1 MLERLMQETEQAEVF
16 EIQSEATKIGFDA
29 NKLKSFEVEETQG
42 IAARVVADGRLGFAA
57 SSDITA
63 LDQLKENVLASAQ
76 LGDEVPL
83 HFPEPQRGPSVE
95 VYSPELATLPPSRL
109 IEMGKE
115 MVDTIL
121 QADEE
126 ANVSIDLTR
135 RVRKTTIRNSAGAEV
150 AVRKAPFSI
159 MLEVERV
166 RGDDVVTLFE
176 YFSTAT
182 LDDGYRAFVG
192 RVAEKLRLARR
203 LATLSSGQMPV
214 LFSPTGAPVVAL
226 PLIHGLNGKNVYR
239 GISPMAGREEEQ
251 LFDEKLTVVDDPTL
265 DGRPGSSSHDD
276 EGVPGRRNTLVD
288 QGRLTGYIYDLKTA
302 ALARTEPTGNGK
314 RSLFSPPSPSF
325 SNMIVGNGETPVGDI
340 IAGVDRGLLVET
352 PLGLGQGNVI
362 SGAFSNSLSLAFK
375 IERGEIVGR
384 VKDIS
389 VAGNIYQDL
398 RQIEALSLESEW
410 VYGGIRL
417 PYILLPKLN
426 VVTKN

>member
-1 MLERLMQETEQAEVF
+1 MQETEQAEVF

-214 LFSPTGAPVVAL
+214 LFSPTGAPVLGL

>member
-57 SSDITA
+57 SSDVTA
-63 LDQLKENVLASAQ
+63 LDQLKENVLASAE

-83 HFPEPQRGPSVE
+83 HFPEPQRGPAVE

-126 ANVSIDLTR
+126 ASVSIDLTR
-135 RVRKTTIRNSAGAEV
+135 RVRETTVRNSAGAEV

-159 MLEVERV
+159 TLEVERV
-166 RGDDVVTLFE
+166 RGDDVITLFE

-182 LDDGYRAFVG
+182 LDDGYRAFVA

-214 LFSPTGAPVVAL
+214 LFSPTGAPVLGL

-239 GISPMAGREEEQ
+239 GISPMAGREEEE

-276 EGVPGRRNTLVD
+276 EGVPGRRNILVN

-325 SNMIVGNGETPVGDI
+325 SNMIVGTGETPVGDI
-340 IAGVDRGLLVET
+340 IAGVDKGLLVET

-398 RQIEALSLESEW
+398 KQIEALSLESEW

>member
-1 MLERLMQETEQAEVF
+1 MQETEQAEVF